1 MSLLGGIRPPIAVLS
16 VLLLC
21 IAALTAFQLGRAGND
36 PVPEA
41 VRTSQQYFA
50 EDGAIAL
57 RASLDE
63 SITDLGRTTA
73 MFNAGEPVSADTV
86 LDKLGSVYQKWSG
99 TAVIEIKSGR
109 LEAQRGENLPL
120 TAVDRT
126 KLGDKDG
133 LAPRMVRLE
142 NGGTRLL
149 TFGVLSWPDRPQL
162 LLIASS
168 SLKFPGVSLGA
179 DRAIAVVDASGQV
192 LSSDGLPD
200 AGRGASATARANA
213 ERADKD
219 LAGFAETA
227 AGKARQHPLKSKAPG
242 SGGFPGVSGS
252 LLGDS
257 HGTERP
263 VAGYAALTG
272 PVPGEG
278 TESTALGLTVVS
290 LVDVTENR
298 AAALDSFFWI
308 AAAGALLLIGALA
321 VALLIGTV
329 QRPLLQLFLESR
341 RLSRGDLT
349 RPVTQPKY
357 GEASRIGAV
366 LERLRRQLLGEPAQ
380 SDRHEA
386 GDRRGRRGRIG
397 MRALVAVCGI
407 LLLVWA
413 VPLVLLLNRAGA
425 AVLVPK
431 SIVQDQRERT
441 DTLADRIR
449 RALNE
454 GHADL
459 TSVASVLD
467 QRTTPAAMTE
477 ALEQTR
483 SQHARYTS
491 IYVLTADGTVTAKS
505 GSEPR
510 HPRGKGPST
519 QPVALLGEGGN
530 EPIVVEYAAVPGLK
544 GAAVVGELRI
554 GYLNALLKRPGL
566 GQIRVVDE
574 KHRVIGANNG
584 YLAFD
589 KLPAGRID
597 ALVTKVNSTQAGKDG
612 AKKNGSEN
620 GGGKKADGEEAD
632 STRPSATVI
641 RSGGVTIA
649 AAAPFD
655 GGGAAAPLKWTVVS
669 WQPAKGLA
677 IPAYEAQN
685 RTVLAGLLGLTAA
698 TACLGWLH
706 IIVVRPLRELAQRA
720 EALAGGDRRTVIY
733 PRHHDEVGAVTR
745 SLEVIRQQLHE
756 QRKREAGAGVSG
768 STTPAGRT

>member
-16 VLLLC
+16 ALLLC
-21 IAALTAFQLGRAGND
+21 LAALTAFQLGRAGED

-63 SITDLGRTTA
+63 SITDLSSTAA

-86 LDKLGSVYQKWSG
+86 LDKLGSVYQKWRG

-126 KLGDKDG
+126 KLDAKDG
-133 LAPRMVRLE
+133 LSPRMVRLE
-142 NGGTRLL
+142 HGGTRLL
-149 TFGVLSWPDRPQL
+149 TLAVLSWPGRPQQ

-168 SLKFPGVSLGA
+168 SLKFPGVSLGD
-179 DRAIAVVDASGQV
+179 DRAIAVVDSSGQV

-200 AGRGASATARANA
+200 PSRGASDKARADA
-213 ERADKD
+213 QRAGKE
-219 LAGFAETA
+219 LAAFAGTA
-227 AGKARQHPLKSKAPG
+227 AHKARQHPLKSKEPG

-252 LLGDS
+252 LLGDA
-257 HGTERP
+257 HKTERP

-290 LVDVTENR
+290 VVEVPENQT
-298 AAALDSFFWI
+298 AALDSFFWI

-341 RLSRGDLT
+341 RLSRGDLA

-380 SDRHEA
+380 AQELPET
-386 GDRRGRRGRIG
+386 RRGRRGRIG
-397 MRALVAVCGI
+397 MRALVAVCGV
-407 LLLVWA
+407 LLLVWSA
-413 VPLVLLLNRAGA
+413 PLVLLLNRAGDSIS
-425 AVLVPK
+425 VPK
-431 SIVQDQRERT
+431 SIVHDQRERT
-441 DTLADRIR
+441 DTLADRVR

-459 TSVASVLD
+459 TSVASMLD
-467 QRTTPAAMTE
+467 DRTTPAAMSET
-477 ALEQTR
+477 LEQTR
-483 SQHARYTS
+483 NQHARYRS
-491 IYVLTADGTVTAKS
+491 VYVLGADGTIVAKS

-510 HPRGKGPST
+510 HPRGKGPSAE
-519 QPVALLGEGGN
+519 PVALLGEGGS
-530 EPIVVEYAAVPGLK
+530 EPLIVEYADAPGLK

-584 YLAFD
+584 YLAFEA
-589 KLPAGRID
+589 LPSGKID
-597 ALVTKVNSTQAGKDG
+597 ALVTKVNQKASGKDG
-612 AKKNGSEN
+612 GND
-620 GGGKKADGEEAD
+620 ADD
-632 STRPSATVI
+632 SRPSGRVI
-641 RSGGVTIA
+641 RSGGVSIA

-655 GGGAAAPLKWTVVS
+655 GGGAAGPLRWTVVS

-677 IPAYEAQN
+677 IPAYDAQN

-720 EALAGGDRRTVIY
+720 EALADGDRRTVLY

-756 QRKREAGAGVSG
+756 QRKRDVGGSAGRSG
-768 STTPAGRT
+768 SSTPVGRT

>member
-1 MSLLGGIRPPIAVLS
+1 MSLLGGIRPPIAMLS

-21 IAALTAFQLGRAGND
+21 IAALTAFQLGRAGED

-41 VRTSQQYFA
+41 VSTSQQHFA

-57 RASLDE
+57 RASLDA
-63 SITDLGRTTA
+63 SITDLSRTAA
-73 MFNAGEPVSADTV
+73 MFNAGDPVSADTV
-86 LDKLGSVYQKWSG
+86 LDKLSSIYQKWRG

-126 KLGDKDG
+126 KLGDEDG
-133 LAPRMVRLE
+133 LSPRMVRLE
-142 NGGTRLL
+142 HGGTRLL
-149 TFGVLSWPDRPQL
+149 TFAVLSWPDRPQQ

-168 SLKFPGVSLGA
+168 SLKFPGVSLGD
-179 DRAIAVVDASGQV
+179 DRAIAVVDSSGQV
-192 LSSDGLPD
+192 LSSDGLPNP
-200 AGRGASATARANA
+200 GRGASAKAK
-213 ERADKD
+213 ADATRTGKD
-219 LAGFAETA
+219 LAAFAETA

-252 LLGDS
+252 LLGDA
-257 HGTERP
+257 HETERP

-278 TESTALGLTVVS
+278 TESTGLGLTVVS
-290 LVDVTENR
+290 LVDVPENGS
-298 AAALDSFFWI
+298 AALDSFFWI
-308 AAAGALLLIGALA
+308 SAAGALLLIGALA

-357 GEASRIGAV
+357 GEASRVGAV
-366 LERLRRQLLGEPAQ
+366 LERLRRQLLSEPAQ
-380 SDRHEA
+380 DQELPET
-386 GDRRGRRGRIG
+386 RRGRRGRIG
-397 MRALVAVCGI
+397 MRALVAVCGV
-407 LLLVWA
+407 LLLVWSA
-413 VPLVLLLNRAGA
+413 PLVLLLNRAGDS
-425 AVLVPK
+425 VSVPK
-431 SIVQDQRERT
+431 SIVHDQRERT
-441 DTLADRIR
+441 DTLADRVR

-459 TSVASVLD
+459 TLVASLLNG
-467 QRTTPAAMTE
+467 RTTPAAMTE

-483 SQHARYTS
+483 TQHPHYTS
-491 IYVLTADGTVTAKS
+491 IYVLGADGTIVAES

-510 HPRGKGPST
+510 HPRGKGPSAE
-519 QPVALLGEGGN
+519 PVVLLGEGGN
-530 EPIVVEYAAVPGLK
+530 EPVIVEYAKASGLK

-574 KHRVIGANNG
+574 KHRVIGANSG
-584 YLAFD
+584 YLAFE
-589 KLPAGRID
+589 KLPGKID
-597 ALVTKVNSTQAGKDG
+597 ALVTKANQKASGKNSKDSKDG
-612 AKKNGSEN
+612 GED
-620 GGGKKADGEEAD
+620 ADN
-632 STRPSATVI
+632 SRPSARVI

-649 AAAPFD
+649 AAAAFD
-655 GGGAAAPLKWTVVS
+655 GGGAAGPLRWTVVS

-677 IPAYEAQN
+677 IPAYDAQN

-720 EALAGGDRRTVIY
+720 EALADGDRRTVMY

-756 QRKREAGAGVSG
+756 QRKRDVGGSAGRSG
-768 STTPAGRT
+768 SSTPVGRT

>member
-1 MSLLGGIRPPIAVLS
+1 MSLLGGIRPPIAVLAA
-16 VLLLC
+16 LLLC
-21 IAALTAFQLGRAGND
+21 LAALTAFQIGRAGED

-63 SITDLGRTTA
+63 SITDLSSTAA

-86 LDKLGSVYQKWSG
+86 LDKLGSVYQKWRG

-120 TAVDRT
+120 TAIDRT
-126 KLGDKDG
+126 QLHEKDG
-133 LAPRMVRLE
+133 LSPRMVRLE
-142 NGGTRLL
+142 HGGTRLL
-149 TFGVLSWPDRPQL
+149 TLAVLSWPGRPQQ

-168 SLKFPGVSLGA
+168 SLKFPGVSLGD
-179 DRAIAVVDASGQV
+179 DRAIAVVDSSGQV

-200 AGRGASATARANA
+200 PGRGASDKARANA
-213 ERADKD
+213 ERAGKD
-219 LAGFAETA
+219 LASFAGTA
-227 AGKARQHPLKSKAPG
+227 AHKARQHPLTTKEPG

-252 LLGDS
+252 LLGQA
-257 HGTERP
+257 HGNGRP

-272 PVPGEG
+272 PVPGEA

-290 LVDVTENR
+290 LVDIPENR
-298 AAALDSFFWI
+298 TAALGSFFGI

-380 SDRHEA
+380 TQGRS
-386 GDRRGRRGRIG
+386 GTGRGRRGRIG
-397 MRALVAVCGI
+397 VRALVAVCGV
-407 LLLVWA
+407 LLLVWS
-413 VPLVLLLNRAGA
+413 VPLVLLLNRAGDS
-425 AVLVPK
+425 VSVPK
-431 SIVQDQRERT
+431 SIVHDQRDRT
-441 DTLADRIR
+441 DTLADRVR

-454 GHADL
+454 SHADL
-459 TSVASVLD
+459 TSVASLLD
-467 QRTTPAAMTE
+467 DRTTPAAMTK

-483 SQHARYTS
+483 NQHARYTS
-491 IYVLTADGTVTAKS
+491 VYVLGADGTIVAKS
-505 GSEPR
+505 GSKPR
-510 HPRGKGPST
+510 HPRGKGPSAE
-519 QPVALLGEGGN
+519 PVALLGKGGS
-530 EPIVVEYAAVPGLK
+530 EPIVVEYADAPGLK

-574 KHRVIGANNG
+574 KHRVIGANTG
-584 YLAFD
+584 YLAFEA
-589 KLPAGRID
+589 LPSGGID
-597 ALVTKVNSTQAGKDG
+597 ALVTKVNQKASGKDG
-612 AKKNGSEN
+612 GSD
-620 GGGKKADGEEAD
+620 ADG
-632 STRPSATVI
+632 SRPRGRVI
-641 RSGGVTIA
+641 RSDGVSIA
-649 AAAPFD
+649 AAAPF
-655 GGGAAAPLKWTVVS
+655 GGGGVAGPLGWTVVS

-677 IPAYEAQN
+677 IPAYDVQN

-706 IIVVRPLRELAQRA
+706 IIVARPLRELAQRA
-720 EALAGGDRRTVIY
+720 EALADGDRRTVMY

-745 SLEVIRQQLHE
+745 SLEVIRQQLHA
-756 QRKREAGAGVSG
+756 QRKRDVGGSAGRSG
-768 STTPAGRT
+768 SYRPAGRT